1 MRSRPERTMLR
12 RLDARSRLRIAV
24 VLAGGLLLAA
34 APAPAS
40 GSDPVLDGFERPDA
54 RLSDF
59 AGSVVLLH
67 FWATWCSPCLREMPS
82 LEAFYEGP
90 YRELAERGL
99 VVLTVSNDVRIDD
112 VRRFQEKRKLEVP
125 IFLDPLGSL
134 HDRMQ
139 MIGHP
144 ATVVIDRRG
153 KIVLRLFGPQDW
165 ESPAFHERIERFVAR

>member
-1 MRSRPERTMLR
+1 MHSRPERTIPH
-12 RLDARSRLRIAV
+12 RLGARSLLRIAL
-24 VLAGGLLLAA
+24 VLAGCLLLGT
-34 APAPAS
+34 APAS
-40 GSDPVLDGFERPDA
+40 ASSGDPVLDGFERPDA

-112 VRRFQEKRKLEVP
+112 VRRFQEERKLTVP
-125 IFLDPLGSL
+125 IFLDPFGGL

-139 MIGHP
+139 MVGHP
-144 ATVVIDRRG
+144 ATVVIDRHG
-153 KIVLRLFGPQDW
+153 EIVVRLFGPQDW
-165 ESPAFHERIERFVAR
+165 ESPEFRERLERYVAR